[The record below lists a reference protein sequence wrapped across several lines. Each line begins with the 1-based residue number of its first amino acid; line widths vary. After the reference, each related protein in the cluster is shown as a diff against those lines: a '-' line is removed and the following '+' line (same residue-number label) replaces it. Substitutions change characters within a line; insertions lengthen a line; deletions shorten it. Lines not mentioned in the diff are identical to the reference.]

1 MPGSASRRNRTDEFG
16 GQKGSDCG
24 PCRKEHSVK
33 VACIGVGR
41 ATSHEA
47 LHHLKAALSFDPRH
61 FPCRRTLWLLFF
73 RRAGNFRRS
82 CARPF

>member
-1 MPGSASRRNRTDEFG
+1 MPGSASRHNRTDEFG

-41 ATSHEA
+41 ATSHES
-47 LHHLKAALSFDPRH
+47 LHHLKGGLEFRPTSFSLPANVVAIILPSCWELSTFM
-61 FPCRRTLWLLFF
+61 
-73 RRAGNFRRS
+73 RS
-82 CARPF
+82 F